1 MSKQNEDREDFSPSK
16 IESPAKHYK
25 KYRRTKLVIERCACG
40 NILSPHEIEIDL
52 GDGKEETICD
62 SCLYGTGAS

>member
-1 MSKQNEDREDFSPSK
+1 MDVDNGLEWERE
-16 IESPAKHYK
+16 EPALTK
-25 KYRRTKLVIERCACG
+25 KYRRTKLVITRCSCG

-52 GDGKEETICD
+52 GDGEETICD